1 MRRISIILVASF
13 LLVLSGCTILGLII
27 GGSIDKRKSMTVS
40 GWEIVELPIKQP
52 IAIYT
57 NNQRKITGRYMGVTY
72 NIEHGKDTIISAVK
86 LLRTMEGVE
95 QIPMTDI
102 AHIQTRRSE
111 GKILGTIIGLAID
124 GAIVVAAVSSM
135 SFTMFN
141 ATTSTATSC
150 PLIYSFNGTEYQLDA
165 EPFGGAIFQAAE
177 RPDWDNLDHLKATDG
192 VYRLKMANVN
202 NETQHVDFVTLLA
215 VDHPIGSRIFPS
227 FDGKLHTVSH
237 LQAPRTARDL
247 HGFDVKNA
255 LQRAN
260 GDFWLSNPYG
270 RNLDDPDALRD
281 GIVLEFDRPTD
292 ARAAALVLQVQN
304 TPWAAGSMHD
314 LLALPGS
321 ALPDWYHALN
331 NSYTARKQLMDFLI
345 QEGMLQV
352 SIWTED
358 AWQPAG
364 HVWVVGPA
372 IAKDILVEL
381 DVPESSANTFKIK
394 LEAPPGVWLVHS
406 AEIDFNYYNV
416 PSFAKALEPQKAV
429 DQNGRNLLPLLQKA
443 DNQYYEMAEPTDAAW
458 LEFQAPPKQK
468 GMDRSFIL
476 NSGGY
481 YTIHTQ
487 NEGVPQ
493 MEVLQQMLEKPG
505 TFTRFELEK
514 LYKKTDAL
522 LRVTAAV
529 Q

>member
-1 MRRISIILVASF
+1 MQRIRLILVAGI
-13 LLVLSGCTILGLII
+13 LLVLSSCTILGLII
-27 GGSIDKRKSMTVS
+27 GGSIDKRKSVTVS

-52 IAIYT
+52 VAIYT
-57 NNQRKITGRYMGVTY
+57 NNQRKITGRYMGVTFQ
-72 NIEHGKDTIISAVK
+72 IENGKDTVLNAVK
-86 LLRTMEGVE
+86 LLRPMEGVE

-102 AHIQTRRSE
+102 AYIKTRHNA
-111 GKILGTIIGLAID
+111 GKIIGTVIGMAVD
-124 GAIVVAAVSSM
+124 GAIVVAAISSM
-135 SFTMFN
+135 SFTLFN
-141 ATTSTATSC
+141 ESATATSC

-165 EPFGGAIFQAAE
+165 EPFGGAVFQAAE
-177 RPDWDNLDHLKATDG
+177 RPDWDNLDYLKATDG

-202 NETQHVDFVTLLA
+202 NETQHVDFVKLLV
-215 VDHPIGSRIFPS
+215 VDHPAGSRVFPS
-227 FDGKLHTVSH
+227 FNGKLHTVSH

-247 HGFDVKNA
+247 HGFEVKSA
-255 LQRAN
+255 LRRAN
-260 GDFWLSNPYG
+260 GDFWLSSPYG
-270 RNLDDPDALRD
+270 RNLDDPTALRD
-281 GIVLEFDRPTD
+281 GIVLEFDRPAD

-321 ALPDWYHALN
+321 ALPDWYRELN
-331 NSYTARKQLMDFLI
+331 ESYTARKQLMDFFV

-352 SIWTED
+352 SIWTETG
-358 AWQPAG
+358 WQPAG

-381 DVPESSANTFKIK
+381 DVPESSANTFKVK
-394 LEAPPGVWLVHS
+394 LEAPPGVWMVHS
-406 AEIDFNYYNV
+406 AEIDYNYYNV

-429 DQNGRNLLPLLQKA
+429 DQNGRNLMPLLQKA
-443 DNQYYEMAEPTDAAW
+443 DNQYYEMAQATDAAS
-458 LEFQAPPKQK
+458 LEFPAPPKQK
-468 GMDRSFIL
+468 GMERSFIL

-487 NEGVPQ
+487 NEGAPQ
-493 MEVLQQMLEKPG
+493 MELLQQMLEQPG
-505 TFTRFELEK
+505 TFTRFQLEK

-522 LRVTAAV
+522 LRVTAEV